1 MSPKKAESKKNRL
14 DLITVTLSHTEQIDR
29 QKSVKSPLPSSFPLA
44 LPPLHWEAALI
55 GSPEW
60 EVVELLANNV
70 TVELNRIDFYCHS
83 DMHNAIKKSARQSV
97 HYTKR
102 NIGSATTDT

>member
-1 MSPKKAESKKNRL
+1 MSPKKAESKKKSFGPHH
-14 DLITVTLSHTEQIDR
+14 SHTEQIDR

-44 LPPLHWEAALI
+44 LPLSLPPLHWEAALI

-70 TVELNRIDFYCHS
+70 TVELNRIDFHCHS
-83 DMHNAIKKSARQSV
+83 DMHNAIKKKRQTVSAL
-97 HYTKR
+97 H
-102 NIGSATTDT
+102 